1 MTYGLAA
8 RLQKDRI
15 GRSICI
21 MKGFIAV
28 LLAAVSPSQLVIPPP
43 TPPPLPLTEES
54 VLALGDVASRMT
66 VPVTIGKRGPW
77 PFVVDTGAE
86 RTVVARELAG
96 VLGLASGGDVRVM
109 TMTGT
114 SIVGTTLVPG
124 LAVSTIRQGTI
135 RAPAL
140 EARHMGAL
148 GMLGIDVLQGHRV
161 RIDFDRK
168 RMTLSPSAKRRRT
181 ALSTSDEIVVVAR
194 SLYGQLIVTD
204 AHWRNTR
211 ISVVIDT
218 GSPVSIGNAA
228 LRAAIVRRATPM
240 GLISVISATGD
251 TLVADG
257 YAVDDV
263 SLGGISFANVP
274 IAFAEVAPFRRFGI
288 EAKPALILG
297 MDMLRL
303 FRIVQIDFANRE
315 IRFTV
320 PRNARPSPTFA
331 S

>member
-1 MTYGLAA
+1 
-8 RLQKDRI
+8 
-15 GRSICI
+15 
-21 MKGFIAV
+21 MKGLIAL

-43 TPPPLPLTEES
+43 TPPPLPLTDES

-66 VPVTIGKRGPW
+66 VPVTIGRRGPW
-77 PFVVDTGAE
+77 PFVIDTGAE

-114 SIVGTTLVPG
+114 STVGTTLVPG
-124 LAVSTIRQGTI
+124 LAVSTITQRII

-148 GMLGIDVLQGHRV
+148 GMLGIDVLQGHKV

-168 RMTLSPSAKRRRT
+168 RMTLSPSVRRRGG
-181 ALSTSDEIVVVAR
+181 ARGTSDEIVVTAR

-204 AHWRNTR
+204 AHWRSTR
-211 ISVVIDT
+211 IAVVIDT

-228 LRAAIVRRATPM
+228 LRSAIGGRATSV
-240 GLISVISATGD
+240 GLISVISATGE

-263 SLGGISFANVP
+263 SLGGIGFANVP
-274 IAFAEVAPFRRFGI
+274 IAFAEVAPFRRFGL

-303 FRIVQIDFANRE
+303 FRVVQIDFANRE

-320 PRNARPSPTFA
+320 PRTARSGPRFGG
-331 S
+331 

>member
-1 MTYGLAA
+1 
-8 RLQKDRI
+8 
-15 GRSICI
+15 
-21 MKGFIAV
+21 MKGLIAL

-43 TPPPLPLTEES
+43 APPPLPLTDES
-54 VLALGDVASRMT
+54 VLVLGDVASRMT

-77 PFVVDTGAE
+77 PFVIDTGAE

-96 VLGLASGGDVRVM
+96 VLGLASGGDVRVI

-114 SIVGTTLVPG
+114 STVGTTLVPG
-124 LAVSTIRQGTI
+124 LAVSTIKQNTI

-140 EARHMGAL
+140 AARHMGAL

-161 RIDFDRK
+161 RIDFDQK
-168 RMTLSPSAKRRRT
+168 RMTLSPSPRRRSV
-181 ALSTSDEIVVVAR
+181 AHRTSDEIVVTAR

-204 AHWRNTR
+204 AHWRGTR
-211 ISVVIDT
+211 IAVVIDT

-228 LRAAIVRRATPM
+228 LRAAIGAHAMSM
-240 GLISVISATGD
+240 GLISVISATGE

-263 SLGGISFANVP
+263 SLGGIGFSNVP
-274 IAFAEVAPFRRFGI
+274 IAFAEVAPFRRFGL

-303 FRIVQIDFANRE
+303 FRVVQIDFANRE

-320 PRNARPSPTFA
+320 PRNARPNPTFI